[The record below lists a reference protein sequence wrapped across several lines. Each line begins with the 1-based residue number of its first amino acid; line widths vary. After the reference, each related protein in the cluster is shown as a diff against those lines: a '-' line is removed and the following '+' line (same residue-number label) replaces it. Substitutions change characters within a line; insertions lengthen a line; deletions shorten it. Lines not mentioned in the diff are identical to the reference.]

1 MSPEAMQLA
10 HPAMPVARGTR
21 YSVSHVFKGIPL
33 CHEDGSI
40 PDFAPF
46 MGAFF
51 IPSKTIRWR
60 WSTGWQTTGQAPI
73 QGVATLS

>member
-1 MSPEAMQLA
+1 MSPPDMQLA
-10 HPAMPVARGTR
+10 YPAMPEARRTR

-33 CHEDGSI
+33 CREDGSI

-51 IPSKTIRWR
+51 LRKTF
-60 WSTGWQTTGQAPI
+60 G
-73 QGVATLS
+73 